1 MKTCFQIV
9 ERRKSIKSFYFQ
21 YQTDFVEQEDRGEK
35 LLMVEAI

>member
-21 YQTDFVEQEDRGEK
+21 YQTVEQEDRGEK
-35 LLMVEAI
+35 LLMVKAI